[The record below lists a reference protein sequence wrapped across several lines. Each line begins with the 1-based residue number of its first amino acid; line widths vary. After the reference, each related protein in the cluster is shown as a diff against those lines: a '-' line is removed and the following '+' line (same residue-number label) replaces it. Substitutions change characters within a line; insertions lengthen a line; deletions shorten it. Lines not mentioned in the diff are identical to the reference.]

1 MNVFVQKGFLTIPE
15 ATLRLADPSQSDRE
29 VALKEAREQL
39 HQGLCGGSVEF
50 VIQMQ
55 TGEHQV
61 RPPDIWRSSNS
72 LNWIVDGEVFVPDGT
87 ALRMPF
93 GPYVPGL
100 PDDVNFVEMDGGT
113 HAIFLI
119 VEDSLERFRGRVARA
134 EKIERL
140 GSTLGETKSNSR
152 AIFRD
157 ETEEKFRAWRKN
169 CKSGQPPTHD
179 QDVEHMKQF
188 GVSRDRVR
196 ELRKKFPRRPRGRS
210 KGDKIGG

>member
-15 ATLRLADPSQSDRE
+15 AILRLADPSQSNRE
-29 VALKEAREQL
+29 VAIKEARERL
-39 HQGLCGGSVEF
+39 HQGLCGGSVKF

-61 RPPDIWRSSNS
+61 LPPDIWRSSNS
-72 LNWIVDGEVFVPDGT
+72 LNWIVDGEVFIPDGT

-93 GPYVPGL
+93 GPYISGL
-100 PDDVNFVEMDGGT
+100 PDDVNFLEMDGGT
-113 HAIFLI
+113 YATFLI
-119 VEDSLERFRGRVARA
+119 VEDSLERFRGRVVGA

-140 GSTLGETKSNSR
+140 GDIKSNSR
-152 AIFRD
+152 AIFRT
-157 ETEEKFRAWRKN
+157 EIEEKFQTWRKN
-169 CKSGQPPTHD
+169 FKTGQLPTHD

>member
-39 HQGLCGGSVEF
+39 HEGLCGDSVKY

-55 TGEHQV
+55 TGEHRV
-61 RPPDIWRSSNS
+61 PPPDIWRSSNS

-113 HAIFLI
+113 YAIFLI
-119 VEDSLERFRGRVARA
+119 VEDSLERFRGRVAWA
-134 EKIERL
+134 EKIEKL
-140 GSTLGETKSNSR
+140 GSTLGDT
-152 AIFRD
+152 
-157 ETEEKFRAWRKN
+157 
-169 CKSGQPPTHD
+169 
-179 QDVEHMKQF
+179 
-188 GVSRDRVR
+188 
-196 ELRKKFPRRPRGRS
+196 
-210 KGDKIGG
+210 

>member
-1 MNVFVQKGFLTIPE
+1 MNGFVQKGFLTIPE

-39 HQGLCGGSVEF
+39 HQGLCGGSVKY

-61 RPPDIWRSSNS
+61 PPPDIWRSSNS

-87 ALRMPF
+87 VLRMPF

-100 PDDVNFVEMDGGT
+100 PDDVNFIDVDGGT
-113 HAIFLI
+113 YASFLI
-119 VEDSLERFRGRVARA
+119 VEDSLERFRGGVARA
-134 EKIERL
+134 EEIERL
-140 GSTLGETKSNSR
+140 GSTLGDTKSNSR
-152 AIFRD
+152 AIFRN
-157 ETEEKFRAWRKN
+157 EIEEKFRAWRN
-169 CKSGQPPTHD
+169 NFKSGQPPTYD

-188 GVSRDRVR
+188 GVSRDWVR
-196 ELRKKFPRRPRGRS
+196 ELRKRFPRRPRGRS
-210 KGDKIGG
+210 KGDKIDG